1 MAKKFNL
8 KIIEGNN
15 VDTVFEID
23 ENTRYEIRRMPPEG
37 IPGNIDRKTAIFITD
52 AEASKL
58 HANLTIIGGE
68 LVVQDLGSSNGVFV
82 NGKKVKKSLLVNND
96 RLKVG
101 TTIFMAT
108 AITDDVADGRTFV
121 GIAPSR
127 YSKQTH
133 DFKKLAKVLDAKI
146 TFNPDLKIQ
155 PPFLVASKPYELF
168 LDIMEAIPA
177 NIVEDEY
184 NSKEL
189 MNGYYFQ
196 IRITGGEN
204 EGDVFHFYRKKIIV
218 GRTKDLWIY
227 DKSVSR
233 EHAEITLE
241 GPGVFKIKD
250 LGSQN
255 GTFLNGQ
262 RIQMATFRE
271 RDVVKL
277 GDTVLSFAQL
287 PEEF

>member
-1 MAKKFNL
+1 MAKTFNL

-15 VDTVFEID
+15 VDTVFEIE
-23 ENTRYEIRRMPPEG
+23 ENVRYEIRRMPPEG

-58 HANLTIIGGE
+58 HASLTIIGGE
-68 LVVQDLGSSNGVFV
+68 LVVQDLGSSNGIFV
-82 NGKKVKKSLLVNND
+82 NGKRVKKSLMVNND

-108 AITDDVADGRTFV
+108 AVTDELAEGRTFV
-121 GIAPSR
+121 GVAPSR

-133 DFKKLAKVLDAKI
+133 DFKKLAKILDAKI
-146 TFNPDLKIQ
+146 DFNPNLKIQ

-177 NIVEDEY
+177 KIVEQEY
-184 NSKEL
+184 DSKQL
-189 MNGYYFQ
+189 MSGYYFQ
-196 IRITGGEN
+196 VRITGGEN
-204 EGDVFHFYRKKIIV
+204 EGDVFHFYRKKIVV
-218 GRTKDLWIY
+218 GRTRDLWIY

-233 EHAEITLE
+233 EHALVELE

-255 GTFLNGQ
+255 GTFINGQ
-262 RIQMATFRE
+262 RIQTATFRE

-277 GDTVLSFAQL
+277 GDTVLAFAQL
-287 PEEF
+287 AEDF